1 MKHFAFA
8 SALAAG
14 LFAAA
19 SALAAPVAPPGG
31 AIAGASGTF
40 ASERGVDGFDIM
52 INGSFFAA
60 SNLASTSAPRNFIAS
75 AEIGLNGSTVFGG
88 SAETGPVVIDDLLFA
103 GLAIFGP
110 TIDVTTFAPPLIEGV
125 FDIKDVDLSLFG
137 TSLTDL
143 LPFAPLLPEVAFSVA
158 LTGFGGNAVE
168 GTFGLTTFL
177 SDALLGATG
186 LGAPPASAT
195 FSGEFAIQ
203 PVPVP
208 AALPLAL
215 TGAALLGGLG
225 WRKRRK
231 AARAA

>member
-14 LFAAA
+14 LLAAA

-31 AIAGASGTF
+31 AIAGASGTLF
-40 ASERGVDGFDIM
+40 SERGVDGFDVV

-60 SNLASTSAPRNFIAS
+60 SNLASTSAPQNFIAS
-75 AEIGLNGSTVFGG
+75 AEIGLNGSTVFSG
-88 SAETGPVVIDDLLFA
+88 SAETGPIVIDDLLFA

-137 TSLTDL
+137 TTLNDL
-143 LPFAPLLPEVAFSVA
+143 LPFAPLLPEVAFTIG
-158 LTGFGGNAVE
+158 LTGFGGNAIE
-168 GTFGLTTFL
+168 GSFGLTTFL

-186 LGAPPASAT
+186 LGAPPGSAE
-195 FSGEFAIQ
+195 FSGVFTIQ

-215 TGAALLGGLG
+215 TGAAVLGGLG